1 MSAADSP
8 MNGGALELHDHL
20 RIVRQRWL
28 LIVVT
33 TLVAIAIAVLATL
46 STTPQYESTARLFVS
61 AAQSD
66 ATDAYQ
72 GGLFSQQRVKSYA
85 DLISGEE
92 ISRRVVSELKLD
104 KDPRSLAQSI
114 DARVKPDTVVLSIS
128 VTDPAAKE
136 AQRLT
141 QAVAETFVAYVS
153 ELETPPGKST
163 APVKA
168 SIVDRATVPE
178 TPVSPQPLR
187 NLAVAAI
194 LGLGVG
200 IGLAAVRDRLDKRI
214 KSIEDIRR
222 VSEDAP
228 LLGTILFDRK
238 ASKEPLILGLKSHS
252 PRVES
257 YRVLRTNLQFVQAGA
272 ESKVIVVTS
281 AVPNEGKSSTAAN
294 LAISLAEAGDSVL
307 LLEGDLRRPRATEY
321 LHLEHSVGLTTVLV
335 GRLALTD
342 AIQTVP
348 DSTDVLAAGR
358 TPPNPAELLQ
368 SAGMKEVLDQVRET
382 YDVVLID
389 APPLLPVTDAALLA
403 SQADGAVIVVR
414 HNSTTDDQLRGSFA
428 RLESVG
434 ARMLGIV
441 VNMTPTKS
449 RIRGY
454 GYGYGYG
461 YEYGYGYGPETLPA
475 KRRLTRPSPESS
487 SPGTPADG
495 DSVREPPRK
504 SRARR

>member
-1 MSAADSP
+1 M
-8 MNGGALELHDHL
+8 
-20 RIVRQRWL
+20 
-28 LIVVT
+28 
-33 TLVAIAIAVLATL
+33 
-46 STTPQYESTARLFVS
+46 
-61 AAQSD
+61 
-66 ATDAYQ
+66 
-72 GGLFSQQRVKSYA
+72 
-85 DLISGEE
+85 
-92 ISRRVVSELKLD
+92 VSELKLD

-128 VTDPAAKE
+128 VTDPSAKE

-307 LLEGDLRRPRATEY
+307 LLEGDLRRPRATQY
-321 LHLEHSVGLTTVLV
+321 LHLEHSVGLI
-335 GRLALTD
+335 RA
-342 AIQTVP
+342 P
-348 DSTDVLAAGR
+348 STSFR
-358 TPPNPAELLQ
+358 RQQ
-368 SAGMKEVLDQVRET
+368 SHG
-382 YDVVLID
+382 
-389 APPLLPVTDAALLA
+389 
-403 SQADGAVIVVR
+403 
-414 HNSTTDDQLRGSFA
+414 
-428 RLESVG
+428 
-434 ARMLGIV
+434 
-441 VNMTPTKS
+441 
-449 RIRGY
+449 
-454 GYGYGYG
+454 
-461 YEYGYGYGPETLPA
+461 
-475 KRRLTRPSPESS
+475 
-487 SPGTPADG
+487 
-495 DSVREPPRK
+495 
-504 SRARR
+504 